1 MQRLLSSRAIQRR
14 PQRRWLSAVN
24 GKKYEEITIGIPK
37 ETFPLEKRVAAT
49 PEVSEKIRFFVWK
62 CSFQEYNVSNIF
74 LSMVTDCS

>member
-49 PEVSEKIRFFVWK
+49 PEVSEKIRFLFGNVAFR
-62 CSFQEYNVSNIF
+62 SIMFLIYFFQW
-74 LSMVTDCS
+74 